1 MFEPEKENQ
10 KDKKKKK
17 KKLGGKL
24 HIKLKEARNL
34 PAKDSSGFSDPF
46 VKRYGLRSLVLLFQT
61 PFTLSIIGLSK
72 VCHALLSYDYFRNQ
86 LLRFSVTWS
95 TTGLKTA
102 QLSETAVVLLRGDP
116 DPNYP
121 VSRDHEK

>member
-1 MFEPEKENQ
+1 MTYCGDLTFSLMFEPEMENQ

-46 VKRYGLRSLVLLFQT
+46 VKRYGLRTLVLLFQT
-61 PFTLSIIGLSK
+61 PFTLSIIDFVQS
-72 VCHALLSYDYFRNQ
+72 LLC
-86 LLRFSVTWS
+86 T
-95 TTGLKTA
+95 
-102 QLSETAVVLLRGDP
+102 P
-116 DPNYP
+116 II
-121 VSRDHEK
+121 

>member
-46 VKRYGLRSLVLLFQT
+46 VKRYGLITLNSFVVLF
-61 PFTLSIIGLSK
+61 S
-72 VCHALLSYDYFRNQ
+72 YFRP
-86 LLRFSVTWS
+86 LL
-95 TTGLKTA
+95 LY
-102 QLSETAVVLLRGDP
+102 L
-116 DPNYP
+116 
-121 VSRDHEK
+121 